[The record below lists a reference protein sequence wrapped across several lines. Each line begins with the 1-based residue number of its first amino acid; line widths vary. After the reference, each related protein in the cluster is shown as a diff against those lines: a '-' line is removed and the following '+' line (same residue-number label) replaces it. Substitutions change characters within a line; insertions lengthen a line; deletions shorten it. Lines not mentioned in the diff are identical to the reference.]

1 MATPYTPGKS
11 FGPGDLYT
19 PVGGIPFQMDPN
31 PDPYQP
37 TNPNESG
44 FAMDGSQG
52 GAPVATYDGT
62 SGSGPGSAAFASKGA
77 ALNNLLA
84 SATGSGVSVSG
95 QSAGAPPVTMGD
107 SSAGTAAAF
116 ARAKDQT
123 GLNTRASLRAFQD
136 QMAGNNMMGSGLEM
150 TGTRDIVE
158 HGAGQLNE
166 VGREQAIKDA
176 SLNNQ
181 RVMADYQGRV
191 TQRGQDLNVAQ
202 SNANR
207 QQQTLET
214 LMSMIGG
221 GVLY

>member
-1 MATPYTPGKS
+1 
-11 FGPGDLYT
+11 
-19 PVGGIPFQMDPN
+19 
-31 PDPYQP
+31 
-37 TNPNESG
+37 
-44 FAMDGSQG
+44 
-52 GAPVATYDGT
+52 
-62 SGSGPGSAAFASKGA
+62 
-77 ALNNLLA
+77 
-84 SATGSGVSVSG
+84 
-95 QSAGAPPVTMGD
+95 MGD
-107 SSAGTAAAF
+107 TSAGTAAAF

-136 QMAGNNMMGSGLEM
+136 QMAGNQMMGSGLEM
-150 TGTRDIVE
+150 TGTRDIIE

-176 SLNNQ
+176 QMNNQ

-214 LMSMIGG
+214 LLSMIGG

>member
-1 MATPYTPGKS
+1 MATPSTS
-11 FGPGDLYT
+11 FKPGDLYQ
-19 PVGGIPFQMDPN
+19 PADPLASPYQLDAN
-31 PDPYQP
+31 PDPYSPPPTGEGFSMYQP
-37 TNPNESG
+37 DPNTRG
-44 FAMDGSQG
+44 TAIF
-52 GAPVATYDGT
+52 DGT
-62 SGSGPGSAAFASKGA
+62 SGSGVGSAASASKQA
-77 ALNNLLA
+77 SLNGLLHSTA
-84 SATGSGVSVSG
+84 SGSTTGV

-107 SSAGTAAAF
+107 TSAGTAAAF

-136 QMAGNNMMGSGLEM
+136 QMAGNQMMGSGLEM

-166 VGREQAIKDA
+166 VGREQAVKDA
-176 SLNNQ
+176 QMNNQ

-214 LMSMIGG
+214 LLSMIGG